1 MLDFYS
7 SHDFQHLHAFYTD
20 QIWSELSPR
29 CWVYSGSSLVFFVFF
44 IFYAF
49 DLFCWS
55 FLSFC
60 VFGTCIFFLSL
71 FSLCFWVKP
80 EFLVRFMVKPK
91 ISSQPGRV
99 KKKDL
104 YPVSFITKKWDFYQ
118 IKLKKY
124 KYIFFFAYGQKS

>member
-1 MLDFYS
+1 
-7 SHDFQHLHAFYTD
+7 
-20 QIWSELSPR
+20 
-29 CWVYSGSSLVFFVFF
+29 VFSASVF
-44 IFYAF
+44 
-49 DLFCWS
+49 
-55 FLSFC
+55 
-60 VFGTCIFFLSL
+60 FFLSL

-124 KYIFFFAYGQKS
+124 KYIYFFCIWPKILNLF